1 MFPGASRS
9 HLVDRLSNLNIV
21 RKEPIIL
28 SSSSPWN
35 MGAYSKGKGQR

>member
-1 MFPGASRS
+1 
-9 HLVDRLSNLNIV
+9 VDRLGNLNIAPQ
-21 RKEPIIL
+21 EPITL